1 MMGRTEANGRA
12 TGETL
17 ASQLDELIQSASNL
31 LDTLDEQRGEAT
43 DAIRSRMRRNIEG
56 ARRRLEGLAPQVA
69 EGATQVTEGATRAAR
84 AAAGF
89 ARRNPWSTVAVGTVL
104 VASIATILYA
114 SLSRD

>member
-1 MMGRTEANGRA
+1 MMGRTETNSRA
-12 TGETL
+12 TGEML

-31 LDTLDEQRGEAT
+31 LDTLDGQRGEAT

-56 ARRRLEGLAPQVA
+56 ARRRLEDFTP
-69 EGATQVTEGATRAAR
+69 QVTEGATNAAR